1 MWLRYYIED
10 KVEVFI
16 INSVPH
22 CFSKHFS
29 MAVWNTIDDTYS
41 NFVLYIVTKPHFLI
55 FVSFQSIFTMAV
67 WNTIDDRYFN
77 FCFMQ
82 KRSQISL
89 FLPFKKAFSVGQCG
103 ILSMI
108 DSPILSSPYIE
119 TKPHFLI
126 FASFERFLVWQCGI
140 LSMIYTPT
148 LSSI

>member
-1 MWLRYYIED
+1 MKYVSSI
-10 KVEVFI
+10 VFHTAFQSI
-16 INSVPH
+16 L
-22 CFSKHFS
+22 
-29 MAVWNTIDDTYS
+29 VWNTIDDTYS
-41 NFVLYIVTKPHFLI
+41 NFVLYMVTKPHFLI

-82 KRSQISL
+82 KRSQIFIFAILESI
-89 FLPFKKAFSVGQCG
+89 FNRTVWNTIGDRFSNFV
-103 ILSMI
+103 L
-108 DSPILSSPYIE
+108 PYIE

-126 FASFERFLVWQCGI
+126 FTSFERFLVCQCGI

>member
-10 KVEVFI
+10 KVEVCI
-16 INSVPH
+16 INSIPH

-41 NFVLYIVTKPHFLI
+41 KVVLYIVTKPHFLI

-89 FLPFKKAFSVGQCG
+89 FFAILESIFNRTVWNTIDDRFSNFVLPLYRNEA
-103 ILSMI
+103 
-108 DSPILSSPYIE
+108 
-119 TKPHFLI
+119 TFLD
-126 FASFERFLVWQCGI
+126 FRLF
-140 LSMIYTPT
+140 
-148 LSSI
+148 